1 MSNITDESNEVQNS
15 KAQNGSKS
23 LNAISISYSSL
34 GSFGSCPMRFV
45 LSKCSNFEV
54 PRRSSAASLIGTAV
68 HEAFQFYL
76 ITRNLDEAVKVLML
90 KYPIKLKKAMQG
102 NYHFLT
108 AYSILRELVNWFE
121 SSNYDLLYI
130 NEKPAIEF
138 KVDTTYLIEHTSER
152 RDNVVPAP
160 RKVTLDKVNY
170 IGFID
175 AIFIDRSTGEIVV
188 CDIKTS
194 STTSS
199 EEEELSKYAL
209 SPQTVEYVTN
219 ILNLLG
225 FDQQE
230 STSLISSIKV
240 LYLICRFK
248 GTECA
253 INPLFLSKTPEC
265 VDNLMNGLRQ
275 VVRLIESNGL
285 STAAYYKSGNC
296 VTYGNRCP
304 FFEWCQSGAECQLT
318 LQQAEDPRKAY
329 STKKIYKVLG
339 V

>member
-1 MSNITDESNEVQNS
+1 MSDANESNAS
-15 KAQNGSKS
+15 DASR
-23 LNAISISYSSL
+23 NAISISYSSL

-45 LSKCSNFEV
+45 LTKCSNFEV
-54 PRRSSAASLIGTAV
+54 PRHSSAASLIGTAV

-76 ITRNLDEAVKVLML
+76 ITRNLDGAVKVLML

-108 AYSILRELVNWFE
+108 AYHILRELVNWFE
-121 SSNYDLLYI
+121 NSNYDLLYI

-138 KVDTTYLIEHTSER
+138 KVDTTYLIAHTNRQSNEQ
-152 RDNVVPAP
+152 AG
-160 RKVTLDKVNY
+160 RKVSLDKVNY

-175 AIFIDRSTGEIVV
+175 AIFIDRSTGEIIV

-199 EEEELSKYAL
+199 EEEEISKYAL

-230 STSLISSIKV
+230 ADSLISSIKV

-296 VTYGNRCP
+296 VSYGNRCP

>member
-1 MSNITDESNEVQNS
+1 MSDANES
-15 KAQNGSKS
+15 KASEAS
-23 LNAISISYSSL
+23 RNAISISYSSL

-54 PRRSSAASLIGTAV
+54 PRHSSAASIIGTAV

-76 ITRNLDEAVKVLML
+76 ITRNLDGAVKVLML

-108 AYSILRELVNWFE
+108 AYRILRELVNWFE
-121 SSNYDLLYI
+121 NSNYDLLYI

-138 KVDTTYLIEHTSER
+138 KVDTTYLIAHT
-152 RDNVVPAP
+152 DKYDKVQAA

-175 AIFIDRSTGEIVV
+175 AIFIDRTNGEIIV

-199 EEEELSKYAL
+199 EEEEISKYAL

-230 STSLISSIKV
+230 ADSLISSIKV

-253 INPLFLSKTPEC
+253 INPLYLSKTPEC

-285 STAAYYKSGNC
+285 SSAAYYKSGNC
-296 VTYGNRCP
+296 VSYGNRCP

-329 STKKIYKVLG
+329 STKKIYKVLEA
-339 V
+339 

>member
-1 MSNITDESNEVQNS
+1 MSDTNES
-15 KAQNGSKS
+15 KANESKAS
-23 LNAISISYSSL
+23 EASRNAISISYSSL

-45 LSKCSNFEV
+45 LTKCSNFEV
-54 PRRSSAASLIGTAV
+54 PRHSSAASLIGTAV

-76 ITRNLDEAVKVLML
+76 ITRNLDGAVKVLML

-108 AYSILRELVNWFE
+108 AYRILRELVNWFE
-121 SSNYDLLYI
+121 NSNYDLLYI

-138 KVDTTYLIEHTSER
+138 KVDTTYLIAHTK
-152 RDNVVPAP
+152 AP

-175 AIFIDRSTGEIVV
+175 AVFIDRTTGEIIV

-199 EEEELSKYAL
+199 EEEEISKYAL

-253 INPLFLSKTPEC
+253 INPLYLS
-265 VDNLMNGLRQ
+265 
-275 VVRLIESNGL
+275 
-285 STAAYYKSGNC
+285 
-296 VTYGNRCP
+296 
-304 FFEWCQSGAECQLT
+304 
-318 LQQAEDPRKAY
+318 
-329 STKKIYKVLG
+329 
-339 V
+339 

>member
-1 MSNITDESNEVQNS
+1 MSDANES
-15 KAQNGSKS
+15 KASEAS
-23 LNAISISYSSL
+23 RNAISISYSSL
-34 GSFGSCPMRFV
+34 GNFGSCPMRFV

-54 PRRSSAASLIGTAV
+54 PRHSSAASIIGTAV

-76 ITRNLDEAVKVLML
+76 ITRNLDVAVKVLML

-108 AYSILRELVNWFE
+108 AYRILRELVNWFE
-121 SSNYDLLYI
+121 NSNYDLLYI

-138 KVDTTYLIEHTSER
+138 KVDTTYLIAHT
-152 RDNVVPAP
+152 DKYDKVQAA

-175 AIFIDRSTGEIVV
+175 AIFIDRTNGEIIV

-199 EEEELSKYAL
+199 EEEEISKYAL

-230 STSLISSIKV
+230 ADSLISSIKV

-253 INPLFLSKTPEC
+253 INPLYLSKTPEC

-285 STAAYYKSGNC
+285 SSAAYYKSGNC
-296 VTYGNRCP
+296 VSYGNRCP

-329 STKKIYKVLG
+329 STKKIYKVLE

>member
-1 MSNITDESNEVQNS
+1 
-15 KAQNGSKS
+15 
-23 LNAISISYSSL
+23 
-34 GSFGSCPMRFV
+34 
-45 LSKCSNFEV
+45 
-54 PRRSSAASLIGTAV
+54 
-68 HEAFQFYL
+68 
-76 ITRNLDEAVKVLML
+76 ML

-108 AYSILRELVNWFE
+108 AYRILRELVNWFE
-121 SSNYDLLYI
+121 NSNYDLLYI

-138 KVDTTYLIEHTSER
+138 KVDTTYLIAHT
-152 RDNVVPAP
+152 DKYDKVQAA

-175 AIFIDRSTGEIVV
+175 AIFIDRTNGEIIV

-199 EEEELSKYAL
+199 EEEEISKYAL

-230 STSLISSIKV
+230 ADSLISSIKV

-248 GTECA
+248 GTEYA

-296 VTYGNRCP
+296 VSYGTRCP

-329 STKKIYKVLG
+329 STKKIYKVLE

>member
-15 KAQNGSKS
+15 EASR
-23 LNAISISYSSL
+23 NAISISYSSL

-54 PRRSSAASLIGTAV
+54 PRRSSAASLIGTAI

-76 ITRNLDEAVKVLML
+76 ITRSFDGAIKVLML

-108 AYSILRELVNWFE
+108 AYRILRELVNWFE
-121 SSNYDLLYI
+121 QGTYDLLYI

-138 KVDTTYLIEHTSER
+138 KVDTTYLIQHTNKSQSNRE
-152 RDNVVPAP
+152 VE
-160 RKVTLDKVNY
+160 LDEVNY

-199 EEEELSKYAL
+199 EEEEISKYAL

-230 STSLISSIKV
+230 AASLISSIKV

-248 GTECA
+248 GTEYA

-296 VTYGNRCP
+296 VSYGTRCP
-304 FFEWCQSGAECQLT
+304 FFEWCQSGAVCQLT
-318 LQQAEDPRKAY
+318 LQQAEDPRRAY
-329 STKKIYKVLG
+329 STKKIIKVLE

>member
-1 MSNITDESNEVQNS
+1 MNNITEESETSRKTV
-15 KAQNGSKS
+15 
-23 LNAISISYSSL
+23 SISYSSL
-34 GSFGSCPMRFV
+34 GSFGSCPMRFI

-54 PRRSSAASLIGTAV
+54 PRRSSAASLIGTAI

-76 ITRNLDEAVKVLML
+76 ITRSFDGAIKVLML

-108 AYSILRELVNWFE
+108 AYRILRELVNWFE
-121 SSNYDLLYI
+121 QGTYDLLYI

-138 KVDTTYLIEHTSER
+138 KVDTTYLIQHTNKPSGSRE
-152 RDNVVPAP
+152 VE
-160 RKVTLDKVNY
+160 LDEVNY

-199 EEEELSKYAL
+199 EEEEISKYAL

-230 STSLISSIKV
+230 AASLISSIKV

-248 GTECA
+248 GTEYA

-304 FFEWCQSGAECQLT
+304 FFAWCQSGAVCQLT

-329 STKKIYKVLG
+329 STKKIIKLLEV
-339 V
+339 

>member
-1 MSNITDESNEVQNS
+1 MNNITEESETSRKTV
-15 KAQNGSKS
+15 
-23 LNAISISYSSL
+23 SISYSSL

-54 PRRSSAASLIGTAV
+54 PRRSSAASLIGTAI

-76 ITRNLDEAVKVLML
+76 ITRSFDGAIKVLML
-90 KYPIKLKKAMQG
+90 KYPTKLKKAMQG

-108 AYSILRELVNWFE
+108 AYRILRELVNWFE
-121 SSNYDLLYI
+121 QGTYDLLYI

-138 KVDTTYLIEHTSER
+138 KVDTTYLIQHTNKPSGSRE
-152 RDNVVPAP
+152 VE
-160 RKVTLDKVNY
+160 LDEVNY

-199 EEEELSKYAL
+199 EEEEISKYAL

-230 STSLISSIKV
+230 AASLISSIKV

-248 GTECA
+248 GTEYA

-304 FFEWCQSGAECQLT
+304 FFEWCQSGAVCQLT

-329 STKKIYKVLG
+329 STKKIIKLLEV
-339 V
+339 

>member
-1 MSNITDESNEVQNS
+1 MNNIAEESETSRKTV
-15 KAQNGSKS
+15 
-23 LNAISISYSSL
+23 SISYSSL

-54 PRRSSAASLIGTAV
+54 PRRSSAASLIGTAI

-76 ITRNLDEAVKVLML
+76 ITRSFDGAIKVLML

-108 AYSILRELVNWFE
+108 AYRILRELVNWFE
-121 SSNYDLLYI
+121 QGTYDLLYI

-138 KVDTTYLIEHTSER
+138 KVDTTYLIQHTNKPSGSKE
-152 RDNVVPAP
+152 VE
-160 RKVTLDKVNY
+160 LDEVNY

-199 EEEELSKYAL
+199 EEEEISKYAL

-230 STSLISSIKV
+230 AASLISSIKV

-248 GTECA
+248 GTEYA

-304 FFEWCQSGAECQLT
+304 FFEWCQSGAVCQLT

-329 STKKIYKVLG
+329 STKKIIKLLEV
-339 V
+339 

>member
-1 MSNITDESNEVQNS
+1 MSDANES
-15 KAQNGSKS
+15 KASEAS
-23 LNAISISYSSL
+23 RNAISISYSSL

-45 LSKCSNFEV
+45 LTKCSNFEV

-76 ITRNLDEAVKVLML
+76 ITRNLDGAVKVLML

-108 AYSILRELVNWFE
+108 AYRILRELVNWFE
-121 SSNYDLLYI
+121 NSNYDLLYI

-138 KVDTTYLIEHTSER
+138 KVDTTYLIAHTNECK
-152 RDNVVPAP
+152 NGVA
-160 RKVTLDKVNY
+160 LDKVNY

-175 AIFIDRSTGEIVV
+175 AIFIDRSTGEIIV

-248 GTECA
+248 GTEYA

-296 VTYGNRCP
+296 VSYGNRCP

>member
-1 MSNITDESNEVQNS
+1 MNSTAESNESQNS
-15 KAQNGSKS
+15 EAPSRKT
-23 LNAISISYSSL
+23 ISISYSSL

-54 PRRSSAASLIGTAV
+54 PRRSSAASLIGTAI

-76 ITRNLDEAVKVLML
+76 ITRSFDGAIKVLML

-108 AYSILRELVNWFE
+108 AYRILRELVNWFE
-121 SSNYDLLYI
+121 QGTYDLLYI

-138 KVDTTYLIEHTSER
+138 KVDTTYLIQHTNKSQSNRE
-152 RDNVVPAP
+152 VE
-160 RKVTLDKVNY
+160 LDEVNY

-199 EEEELSKYAL
+199 EEEEISKYAL

-230 STSLISSIKV
+230 AASLISSIKV

-248 GTECA
+248 GIEYA

-304 FFEWCQSGAECQLT
+304 FFEWCQSGAVCQLT
-318 LQQAEDPRKAY
+318 LQQAEDPRRAY
-329 STKKIYKVLG
+329 STKKIIKVLE

>member
-1 MSNITDESNEVQNS
+1 MSDANES
-15 KAQNGSKS
+15 KASEAS
-23 LNAISISYSSL
+23 RNAISISYSSL

-45 LSKCSNFEV
+45 LTKCSNFEV
-54 PRRSSAASLIGTAV
+54 PRHSSAASLIGTAV

-76 ITRNLDEAVKVLML
+76 ITRNLDGAVKVLML

-108 AYSILRELVNWFE
+108 AYRILRELVNWFE
-121 SSNYDLLYI
+121 NSNYDLLYI

-138 KVDTTYLIEHTSER
+138 KVDTTYLIAHT
-152 RDNVVPAP
+152 DKYDKVQAA

-175 AIFIDRSTGEIVV
+175 AIFIDRSTGEIIV

-199 EEEELSKYAL
+199 EEEEISKYAL

-285 STAAYYKSGNC
+285 SSAAYYKSGNC
-296 VTYGNRCP
+296 VIYGNRCP

>member
-15 KAQNGSKS
+15 EASR
-23 LNAISISYSSL
+23 NAISISYSSL

-45 LSKCSNFEV
+45 LTKCSNFEV

-76 ITRNLDEAVKVLML
+76 ITRSFDGAIKVLML

-108 AYSILRELVNWFE
+108 AYRILRELVNWFE
-121 SSNYDLLYI
+121 QGTYDLLYI

-138 KVDTTYLIEHTSER
+138 KVDTTYLIEHTDKLRGNRE
-152 RDNVVPAP
+152 VE
-160 RKVTLDKVNY
+160 LDEVNY

-199 EEEELSKYAL
+199 EEEEISKYAL

-230 STSLISSIKV
+230 AASLISSIKV

-248 GTECA
+248 GTEYA

-296 VTYGNRCP
+296 VSYGTRCP
-304 FFEWCQSGAECQLT
+304 FFEWCQSGAVCQLT
-318 LQQAEDPRKAY
+318 LQQAEDPRRAY
-329 STKKIYKVLG
+329 STKKIIKVLE

>member
-1 MSNITDESNEVQNS
+1 MNSTSEENNEPQSSSSSRKTV
-15 KAQNGSKS
+15 
-23 LNAISISYSSL
+23 SISYSSL
-34 GSFGSCPMRFV
+34 SSFGSCPMRFV

-76 ITRNLDEAVKVLML
+76 ITRNLDGAVKVLML

-108 AYSILRELVNWFE
+108 AYRILRELVNWFE
-121 SSNYDLLYI
+121 QGTYDLLYI

-138 KVDTTYLIEHTSER
+138 KVDTTYLIEHTDKLRGNRE
-152 RDNVVPAP
+152 VE
-160 RKVTLDKVNY
+160 LDEVNY

-199 EEEELSKYAL
+199 EEEEISKYAL

-248 GTECA
+248 GTEYA

-304 FFEWCQSGAECQLT
+304 FFEWCQSGAVCQLT
-318 LQQAEDPRKAY
+318 LQQAEDPRRAY
-329 STKKIYKVLG
+329 STKKIIKVLE

>member
-15 KAQNGSKS
+15 EASR
-23 LNAISISYSSL
+23 NAISISYSSL

-54 PRRSSAASLIGTAV
+54 PRRSSAASLIGTAI

-76 ITRNLDEAVKVLML
+76 ITRSFDGAIKVLML

-108 AYSILRELVNWFE
+108 AYRILRALVNWFE
-121 SSNYDLLYI
+121 NSNYDLLYI

-138 KVDTTYLIEHTSER
+138 KVDTTYLIVHT
-152 RDNVVPAP
+152 DKHNNVAPAP

-230 STSLISSIKV
+230 AASLISSIKV

-248 GTECA
+248 GTEYA

-285 STAAYYKSGNC
+285 STANYYKSGNC

-304 FFEWCQSGAECQLT
+304 FFEWCQSGAVCQLT
-318 LQQAEDPRKAY
+318 LQQAEDPRRAY
-329 STKKIYKVLG
+329 STKKIIKLLEV
-339 V
+339 

>member
-1 MSNITDESNEVQNS
+1 MNDTNENPAS
-15 KAQNGSKS
+15 R
-23 LNAISISYSSL
+23 NAISISYSSL

-45 LSKCSNFEV
+45 LTKCSNFEV

-76 ITRNLDEAVKVLML
+76 ITRNLDGAVKVLML

-108 AYSILRELVNWFE
+108 AYRILRELVNWFE
-121 SSNYDLLYI
+121 NSNYDLLYI

-138 KVDTTYLIEHTSER
+138 KVDTTYLIAHTK
-152 RDNVVPAP
+152 AP
-160 RKVTLDKVNY
+160 IKVSLDKVNY

-175 AIFIDRSTGEIVV
+175 AIFIDRTTGEIIV

-199 EEEELSKYAL
+199 EEEEISKYAL

-253 INPLFLSKTPEC
+253 INPLYLSKTPEC

-285 STAAYYKSGNC
+285 NSAAYYKSGNC
-296 VTYGNRCP
+296 VSYGNRCP

>member
-1 MSNITDESNEVQNS
+1 MNNIIEESNEVQNNEAQRAS
-15 KAQNGSKS
+15 PKAV
-23 LNAISISYSSL
+23 SISYSSL

-76 ITRNLDEAVKVLML
+76 ITRNLDGAVKVLML

-108 AYSILRELVNWFE
+108 AYRILRELVNWFE

-138 KVDTTYLIEHTSER
+138 KVDTTYLIQHTDKLRSNRAVE
-152 RDNVVPAP
+152 
-160 RKVTLDKVNY
+160 LDEVNY

-253 INPLFLSKTPEC
+253 INSLFLSKTPEC

-285 STAAYYKSGNC
+285 STTAYYKSGNC

>member
-1 MSNITDESNEVQNS
+1 MNSTEESNEVQNS
-15 KAQNGSKS
+15 SPSRKT
-23 LNAISISYSSL
+23 ISISYSSL

-54 PRRSSAASLIGTAV
+54 PRRSSAASLIGTAI

-76 ITRNLDEAVKVLML
+76 ITRSFDGAIKVLML

-108 AYSILRELVNWFE
+108 AYRILRELVNWFE
-121 SSNYDLLYI
+121 NSNYDLLYI

-138 KVDTTYLIEHTSER
+138 KVDTTYLIAHT
-152 RDNVVPAP
+152 DKHNNVAPAP

-199 EEEELSKYAL
+199 EEEEISKYAL

-230 STSLISSIKV
+230 AASLISSIKV

-248 GTECA
+248 GAEYA

-285 STAAYYKSGNC
+285 STANYYKSGNC

-304 FFEWCQSGAECQLT
+304 FFEWCQSGAVCQLT
-318 LQQAEDPRKAY
+318 LQQAEDPRRAY
-329 STKKIYKVLG
+329 STKKIIKVLE

>member
-15 KAQNGSKS
+15 EASR
-23 LNAISISYSSL
+23 NAISISYSSL

-76 ITRNLDEAVKVLML
+76 ITRSFDGAIKVLML

-108 AYSILRELVNWFE
+108 AYRILRELVNWFE
-121 SSNYDLLYI
+121 QGTYDLLYI

-138 KVDTTYLIEHTSER
+138 KVDTTYLIEHTDKLRSNGSRE
-152 RDNVVPAP
+152 VE
-160 RKVTLDKVNY
+160 LDEVNY

-230 STSLISSIKV
+230 AASLISSIKV

-248 GTECA
+248 GTEYA

-285 STAAYYKSGNC
+285 STANYYKSGNC

-304 FFEWCQSGAECQLT
+304 FFEWCQSGAVCQLT
-318 LQQAEDPRKAY
+318 LQQAEDPRRAY
-329 STKKIYKVLG
+329 STKKIIKVLE

>member
-1 MSNITDESNEVQNS
+1 MSDANES
-15 KAQNGSKS
+15 KASEAS
-23 LNAISISYSSL
+23 RNAISISYSSL

-76 ITRNLDEAVKVLML
+76 ITRNLDGAVKVLML

-108 AYSILRELVNWFE
+108 AYRILRELVNWFE
-121 SSNYDLLYI
+121 NSNYDLLYI

-138 KVDTTYLIEHTSER
+138 KVDTTYLIAHT
-152 RDNVVPAP
+152 DKYDKVQAA

-199 EEEELSKYAL
+199 EEEEISKYAL

-230 STSLISSIKV
+230 SASLISSIKV

-253 INPLFLSKTPEC
+253 INPLYLSKTPEC

-285 STAAYYKSGNC
+285 SSAAYYKSGNC
-296 VTYGNRCP
+296 VSYGNRCP

-329 STKKIYKVLG
+329 STKKIYKVLE

>member
-1 MSNITDESNEVQNS
+1 MNSTAESNESQNS
-15 KAQNGSKS
+15 EAPSRKT
-23 LNAISISYSSL
+23 ISISYSSL

-54 PRRSSAASLIGTAV
+54 PRRSSAASLIGTAI

-76 ITRNLDEAVKVLML
+76 ITRSFDGAIKVLML

-108 AYSILRELVNWFE
+108 AYRILRELVNWFE
-121 SSNYDLLYI
+121 QGTYDLLYI

-138 KVDTTYLIEHTSER
+138 KIDTTYLIQHTNKSQSNRE
-152 RDNVVPAP
+152 VE
-160 RKVTLDKVNY
+160 LDEVNY

-199 EEEELSKYAL
+199 EEEEISKYAL

-230 STSLISSIKV
+230 AASLISSIKV

-248 GTECA
+248 GIEYA

-304 FFEWCQSGAECQLT
+304 FFEWCQSGAVCQLT
-318 LQQAEDPRKAY
+318 LQQAEDPRRAY
-329 STKKIYKVLG
+329 STKKIIKVLE

>member
-1 MSNITDESNEVQNS
+1 MNSTSEESNDVQNS
-15 KAQNGSKS
+15 SPSRKT
-23 LNAISISYSSL
+23 ISISYSSL

-54 PRRSSAASLIGTAV
+54 PRRSSAASLIGTAI

-76 ITRNLDEAVKVLML
+76 ITRNLDGAIKVLML

-108 AYSILRELVNWFE
+108 AYRILRELVNWFE
-121 SSNYDLLYI
+121 QGTYDLLYV

-138 KVDTTYLIEHTSER
+138 KVDTTYLIEHTDKLRSNGSRE
-152 RDNVVPAP
+152 VE
-160 RKVTLDKVNY
+160 LDEVNY

-230 STSLISSIKV
+230 AASLISSIKV

-248 GTECA
+248 GTEYA

-304 FFEWCQSGAECQLT
+304 FFEWCQSGAVCQLT
-318 LQQAEDPRKAY
+318 LQQAEDPRRAY
-329 STKKIYKVLG
+329 STKKIIKVLE

>member
-15 KAQNGSKS
+15 SPSCKT
-23 LNAISISYSSL
+23 ISISYSSL
-34 GSFGSCPMRFV
+34 GSFGNCPMRFV

-54 PRRSSAASLIGTAV
+54 PRRSSAASLIGTAI

-76 ITRNLDEAVKVLML
+76 ITRSFDGAVKVLML

-108 AYSILRELVNWFE
+108 AYRILRELVNWFE
-121 SSNYDLLYI
+121 QGTYDLLYI

-138 KVDTTYLIEHTSER
+138 KVDTTYLIEHTDKLRGNRE
-152 RDNVVPAP
+152 VE
-160 RKVTLDKVNY
+160 LDEVNY

-199 EEEELSKYAL
+199 EEEEISKYAL

-230 STSLISSIKV
+230 AASLISSIKV

-248 GTECA
+248 GTEYA

-285 STAAYYKSGNC
+285 STANYYKSGNC

-304 FFEWCQSGAECQLT
+304 FFEWCQSGAVCQLT
-318 LQQAEDPRKAY
+318 LQQAEDPRRAY
-329 STKKIYKVLG
+329 STKKIIKVLE

>member
-1 MSNITDESNEVQNS
+1 MNSTAESNEPQNS
-15 KAQNGSKS
+15 EAPSRKT
-23 LNAISISYSSL
+23 ISISYSSL

-54 PRRSSAASLIGTAV
+54 PRRSSAASLIGTAI

-76 ITRNLDEAVKVLML
+76 ITRSFDGAIKVLML

-108 AYSILRELVNWFE
+108 AYRILRELVNWFE
-121 SSNYDLLYI
+121 QGTYDLLYI

-138 KVDTTYLIEHTSER
+138 KVDTTYLIKHSSNEPSGSRE
-152 RDNVVPAP
+152 VE
-160 RKVTLDKVNY
+160 LDEVNY

-230 STSLISSIKV
+230 AASLISSIKV

-248 GTECA
+248 GTEYA

-285 STAAYYKSGNC
+285 STANYYKSGNC

-304 FFEWCQSGAECQLT
+304 FFERCQSGAVCQLT
-318 LQQAEDPRKAY
+318 LQQAEDPRRAY
-329 STKKIYKVLG
+329 STKKIIKVLE

>member
-1 MSNITDESNEVQNS
+1 MSDANESR
-15 KAQNGSKS
+15 
-23 LNAISISYSSL
+23 NAISISYSSL

-54 PRRSSAASLIGTAV
+54 PRHSSAASIIGTAV

-76 ITRNLDEAVKVLML
+76 ITRNLDGAVKVLML

-108 AYSILRELVNWFE
+108 AYRILRELVNWFE
-121 SSNYDLLYI
+121 NSNYDLLYI

-138 KVDTTYLIEHTSER
+138 KVDTTYLIAHT
-152 RDNVVPAP
+152 DKYDKVQAA

-175 AIFIDRSTGEIVV
+175 AIFIDRTNGEIIV

-199 EEEELSKYAL
+199 EEEEISKYAL

-230 STSLISSIKV
+230 ADSLISSIKV

-253 INPLFLSKTPEC
+253 INPLYLSKTPEC

-285 STAAYYKSGNC
+285 SSAAYYKSGNC
-296 VTYGNRCP
+296 VSYGNRCP

-329 STKKIYKVLG
+329 STKKIYKVLE

>member
-1 MSNITDESNEVQNS
+1 MNNESESNES
-15 KAQNGSKS
+15 KASR
-23 LNAISISYSSL
+23 NAISISYSSL

-76 ITRNLDEAVKVLML
+76 ITRNLDGAVKVLML

-108 AYSILRELVNWFE
+108 AYRILRELVNWFE

-138 KVDTTYLIEHTSER
+138 KVDTTYLIEHS
-152 RDNVVPAP
+152 NKHSNSQQ
-160 RKVTLDKVNY
+160 KVNLEEINY

-230 STSLISSIKV
+230 ADSLISSIKV

-253 INPLFLSKTPEC
+253 INPLYLSKTPEC

-285 STAAYYKSGNC
+285 STTAYYKSGNC
-296 VTYGNRCP
+296 VSYGTRCP
-304 FFEWCQSGAECQLT
+304 FFEWCQSGSVCQLT

>member
-1 MSNITDESNEVQNS
+1 MNNTDESNESES
-15 KAQNGSKS
+15 KASEAS
-23 LNAISISYSSL
+23 RNAISISYSSL

-45 LSKCSNFEV
+45 LTKCSNFEV
-54 PRRSSAASLIGTAV
+54 PRHSSAASLIGTAV

-76 ITRNLDEAVKVLML
+76 ITRNLDGAVKVLML

-108 AYSILRELVNWFE
+108 AYRILRGLVNWFE
-121 SSNYDLLYI
+121 NSNYDLLYI

-138 KVDTTYLIEHTSER
+138 KVDTTYLIAHTNECK
-152 RDNVVPAP
+152 NGVAPAP

-175 AIFIDRSTGEIVV
+175 AVFIDRSTGEIVV

-248 GTECA
+248 GTEYA

-296 VTYGNRCP
+296 VSYGNRCP

>member
-1 MSNITDESNEVQNS
+1 MSDANES
-15 KAQNGSKS
+15 KASEASRNT
-23 LNAISISYSSL
+23 ISISYSSL

-45 LSKCSNFEV
+45 LTKCSNFEV
-54 PRRSSAASLIGTAV
+54 PRHSSAASLIGTAV

-76 ITRNLDEAVKVLML
+76 ITRNLDGAVKVLML

-108 AYSILRELVNWFE
+108 AYRILRELVNWFE
-121 SSNYDLLYI
+121 NSNYDLLYI
-130 NEKPAIEF
+130 NEKPTIEF
-138 KVDTTYLIEHTSER
+138 KVDTTYLIVHTK
-152 RDNVVPAP
+152 AP

-175 AIFIDRSTGEIVV
+175 AIFIDRSTGEIIV

-248 GTECA
+248 GTECT

-285 STAAYYKSGNC
+285 SSAAYYKSGNC
-296 VTYGNRCP
+296 VIYGNRCP

-329 STKKIYKVLG
+329 STKKIYKVLE

>member
-1 MSNITDESNEVQNS
+1 MNSTAESNESQNS
-15 KAQNGSKS
+15 EAPSRKT
-23 LNAISISYSSL
+23 ISISYSSL

-54 PRRSSAASLIGTAV
+54 PRRSSAASLIGTAI

-76 ITRNLDEAVKVLML
+76 ITRSFDGAIKVLML

-108 AYSILRELVNWFE
+108 AYRILRELVNWFE
-121 SSNYDLLYI
+121 QGTYDLLYI

-138 KVDTTYLIEHTSER
+138 KVDTTYLIEHTDKLR
-152 RDNVVPAP
+152 GN
-160 RKVTLDKVNY
+160 RKVELDEVNY

-199 EEEELSKYAL
+199 EEEEISKYAL

-230 STSLISSIKV
+230 AASLISSIKV

-248 GTECA
+248 GTEYA

-304 FFEWCQSGAECQLT
+304 FFEWCQSGAVCQLT
-318 LQQAEDPRKAY
+318 LQQAEDPRRAY
-329 STKKIYKVLG
+329 STKKIIKVLE

>member
-1 MSNITDESNEVQNS
+1 MSDANENPAS
-15 KAQNGSKS
+15 RNT
-23 LNAISISYSSL
+23 ISISYSSL

-45 LSKCSNFEV
+45 LTKCSNFEV

-76 ITRNLDEAVKVLML
+76 ITRNLDGAVKVLML

-108 AYSILRELVNWFE
+108 AYRILMELVNWFE
-121 SSNYDLLYI
+121 NSNYDLLYI

-138 KVDTTYLIEHTSER
+138 KVDTTYLIAHTNECK
-152 RDNVVPAP
+152 NG
-160 RKVTLDKVNY
+160 KVTLDKVNY

-175 AIFIDRSTGEIVV
+175 AVFIDRSTGEIVV

-199 EEEELSKYAL
+199 EEEEISKYAL

-296 VTYGNRCP
+296 VSYGNRCP

>member
-1 MSNITDESNEVQNS
+1 MSDANES
-15 KAQNGSKS
+15 KASEAS
-23 LNAISISYSSL
+23 RNAISISYSSL

-54 PRRSSAASLIGTAV
+54 PRHSSAASIIGTAV

-76 ITRNLDEAVKVLML
+76 ITRNLDGAVKVLML

-108 AYSILRELVNWFE
+108 AYRILRELVNWFE
-121 SSNYDLLYI
+121 NSNYDLLYI

-138 KVDTTYLIEHTSER
+138 KVDTTYLIAHT
-152 RDNVVPAP
+152 DKYDKVQAA

-175 AIFIDRSTGEIVV
+175 AIFIDRTNGEIIV

-199 EEEELSKYAL
+199 EEVEISKYAL

-230 STSLISSIKV
+230 ADSLISSIKV

-253 INPLFLSKTPEC
+253 INPLYLSKTPEC

-285 STAAYYKSGNC
+285 SSAAYYKSGNC
-296 VTYGNRCP
+296 VSYGNRCP

-329 STKKIYKVLG
+329 STKKIYKVLEA
-339 V
+339 

>member
-1 MSNITDESNEVQNS
+1 MNNITEESETSRKTV
-15 KAQNGSKS
+15 
-23 LNAISISYSSL
+23 SISYSSL

-54 PRRSSAASLIGTAV
+54 PRRSSAASLIGTAI

-76 ITRNLDEAVKVLML
+76 ITRSFDGAIKVLML

-108 AYSILRELVNWFE
+108 AYRILRELVNWFE
-121 SSNYDLLYI
+121 QGTYDLLYI

-138 KVDTTYLIEHTSER
+138 KVDTTYLIQHTNKPSGSRE
-152 RDNVVPAP
+152 VE
-160 RKVTLDKVNY
+160 LDEVNY

-199 EEEELSKYAL
+199 EEEEISKYAL

-230 STSLISSIKV
+230 AASLISSIKV

-248 GTECA
+248 GTEYA

-304 FFEWCQSGAECQLT
+304 FFEWCQSGAVCQLT

-329 STKKIYKVLG
+329 STKKIIKLLEV
-339 V
+339 

>member
-1 MSNITDESNEVQNS
+1 MNNITEESETSRKTV
-15 KAQNGSKS
+15 
-23 LNAISISYSSL
+23 SISYSSL

-54 PRRSSAASLIGTAV
+54 PRRSSTASLIGTAI

-76 ITRNLDEAVKVLML
+76 ITRSFDGAIKVLML

-108 AYSILRELVNWFE
+108 AYRILRELVNWFE
-121 SSNYDLLYI
+121 QGTYDLLYI

-138 KVDTTYLIEHTSER
+138 KVDTTYLIQHTNKPSGSRE
-152 RDNVVPAP
+152 VE
-160 RKVTLDKVNY
+160 LDEVNY

-199 EEEELSKYAL
+199 EEEEISKYAL

-230 STSLISSIKV
+230 AASLISSIKV

-248 GTECA
+248 GTEYA

-304 FFEWCQSGAECQLT
+304 FFEWCQSGAVCQLT

-329 STKKIYKVLG
+329 STKKIIKLLEV
-339 V
+339 

>member
-1 MSNITDESNEVQNS
+1 MSDANES
-15 KAQNGSKS
+15 KASESKAS
-23 LNAISISYSSL
+23 EASRNAISISYSSL

-45 LSKCSNFEV
+45 LTKCSNFEV
-54 PRRSSAASLIGTAV
+54 PRHSSAASLIGTAV

-76 ITRNLDEAVKVLML
+76 ITRNLDGAVKVLML

-108 AYSILRELVNWFE
+108 AYRILRELVNWFE
-121 SSNYDLLYI
+121 NSNYDLLYI

-138 KVDTTYLIEHTSER
+138 KVDTTYLIAHT
-152 RDNVVPAP
+152 DKYDKVQAA

-175 AIFIDRSTGEIVV
+175 AIFIDRSTGEIIV

-199 EEEELSKYAL
+199 EEEEISKYAL

-219 ILNLLG
+219 TLNLLG

-296 VTYGNRCP
+296 VSYGNRCP

-329 STKKIYKVLG
+329 STKKIYKVLD

>member
-1 MSNITDESNEVQNS
+1 MSDANESN
-15 KAQNGSKS
+15 KAQNSEVPRTSPK
-23 LNAISISYSSL
+23 AISISYSSL

-54 PRRSSAASLIGTAV
+54 PRHSSAASLIGTAV

-76 ITRNLDEAVKVLML
+76 ITRNLDGAVKVLML

-108 AYSILRELVNWFE
+108 AYRILRELVNWFE
-121 SSNYDLLYI
+121 QGTYDLLYI

-138 KVDTTYLIEHTSER
+138 KVDTTYLIQHTDKLRSNR
-152 RDNVVPAP
+152 VVE
-160 RKVTLDKVNY
+160 LDEVNY

-248 GTECA
+248 GTEYA

-285 STAAYYKSGNC
+285 STADYYKSGNC
-296 VTYGNRCP
+296 ITYGNRCP

-318 LQQAEDPRKAY
+318 LQQANDPRKAY

>member
-1 MSNITDESNEVQNS
+1 MSNTDENNEVQS
-15 KAQNGSKS
+15 SEASR
-23 LNAISISYSSL
+23 NAISISYSSL

-54 PRRSSAASLIGTAV
+54 PRHSSAASLIGTAV

-76 ITRNLDEAVKVLML
+76 ITRNLDGAVKVLML

-108 AYSILRELVNWFE
+108 AYHILRELVNWFE

-138 KVDTTYLIEHTSER
+138 KVDTTYLIAHT
-152 RDNVVPAP
+152 PAA

-248 GTECA
+248 GIECA

-285 STAAYYKSGNC
+285 STSAYYKSGNC
-296 VTYGNRCP
+296 VTYGTRCP

>member
-1 MSNITDESNEVQNS
+1 MSDANES
-15 KAQNGSKS
+15 KASEAS
-23 LNAISISYSSL
+23 RNAVSISYSSL

-45 LSKCSNFEV
+45 LTKCSNFEV
-54 PRRSSAASLIGTAV
+54 PRHSSAASLIGTAV

-76 ITRNLDEAVKVLML
+76 ITRNLDGAVKVLML

-108 AYSILRELVNWFE
+108 AYRILRELVNWFE
-121 SSNYDLLYI
+121 NSNYDLLYI

-138 KVDTTYLIEHTSER
+138 KVGTTYLIAHTK
-152 RDNVVPAP
+152 AP
-160 RKVTLDKVNY
+160 RKVSLDKVNY

-175 AIFIDRSTGEIVV
+175 AIFIDRSTGEIIV

-199 EEEELSKYAL
+199 EEEEISKYAL

-230 STSLISSIKV
+230 ADSLISSIKV

-285 STAAYYKSGNC
+285 SSSAYYKSGNC
-296 VTYGNRCP
+296 VSYGNRCP